1 MQQITSNESALLG
14 ISSSLHN
21 LNNNADN
28 NADNNT
34 VNSIEHRDENRAEN
48 RINIDIN
55 LCMARK
61 NQKDGIMIQCP
72 NKRKCGDFCGKHKN
86 YHHKYVR
93 IDEPLTKKD
102 SKCLEK
108 IPTNLS
114 KIILEKN
121 KCGFNLSDLKYD
133 CVNINGKDK
142 IVKLFNSKKKKKV
155 KHIYKYNIIPLS
167 PIIPLDLL
175 YLEEPLIEQAGISS
189 RILKKSIYF
198 YNLKKKK
205 ELASLDIIKMNKIM
219 QHFLDFYLNCIVNID
234 KLVKIQRYC
243 KKWILNHKIKKQ
255 GPATFNVSLCH
266 NTTDIYNLDDLKD
279 LNSKY
284 LFSYLDVDNF
294 VYGFHIESF
303 IEYLKQN
310 KSNLNPY
317 NRNEIPF
324 EVAERAK
331 NMWLSLDAKKEKSKM
346 IQGTNYKDIRLRI
359 KNKII
364 TTFQKMDYYGY
375 QTNLNWIYNL
385 SINRLKVLYRHLS
398 IIWFYRANLTHEVRN
413 NIVPNENL
421 FTDYLHRQVARQ
433 LNKYC
438 VMEIIIDI
446 MNKMVSNGITDSDKN
461 QGCIIALMAIA
472 EVSSECATSN
482 SWLL

>member
-1 MQQITSNESALLG
+1 MQQLTNDESALLE
-14 ISSSLHN
+14 IFSSQHN
-21 LNNNADN
+21 LNNSADN
-28 NADNNT
+28 NS
-34 VNSIEHRDENRAEN
+34 VNSTQNSFENISDHTTEN
-48 RINIDIN
+48 RINIDLN

-93 IDEPLTKKD
+93 IDEPLSQKD
-102 SKCLEK
+102 TKCLEE

-114 KIILEKN
+114 KIILDKD
-121 KCGFNLSDLKYD
+121 KCGFNLLDLK
-133 CVNINGKDK
+133 CHGVNINGDDK
-142 IVKLFNSKKKKKV
+142 ITKLLNKKKSKKV

-175 YLEEPLIEQAGISS
+175 CLEKPLIKLANISS
-189 RILKKSIYF
+189 RVLKKSIYF

-205 ELASLDIIKMNKIM
+205 ELASLDVIKMNQIM
-219 QHFLDFYLNCIVNID
+219 QHFIDFYLNCIVNIN
-234 KLVKIQRYC
+234 KLIKVQRYC
-243 KKWILNHKIKKQ
+243 KKWILNHKIKTQ

-279 LNSKY
+279 LNRKY

-324 EVAERAK
+324 EIAERAK

-346 IQGTNYKDIRLRI
+346 IQGANYKDIRLRV

-364 TTFQKMDYYGY
+364 TTFQKMDYFGY

-446 MNKMVSNGITDSDKN
+446 MNKMISNGITDSDKN

-472 EVSSECATSN
+472 EISSECATSN

>member
-1 MQQITSNESALLG
+1 MQQITNNENTLLG
-14 ISSSLHN
+14 MSSSQHN
-21 LNNNADN
+21 LENSADN
-28 NADNNT
+28 SA
-34 VNSIEHRDENRAEN
+34 ENRAEN
-48 RINIDIN
+48 SIDIN

-93 IDEPLTKKD
+93 IDEPLAQKD
-102 SKCLEK
+102 SKCLEA
-108 IPTNLS
+108 IPKNLS
-114 KIILEKN
+114 KIISDKD
-121 KCGFNLSDLKYD
+121 KDKYSFNLSDLK
-133 CVNINGKDK
+133 CHRVNINKNY
-142 IVKLFNSKKKKKV
+142 KLFTKLNNYKSKKV

-175 YLEEPLIEQAGISS
+175 CLREPLIEQAGISS

-198 YNLKKKK
+198 YNLKRKK
-205 ELASLDIIKMNKIM
+205 ELASLDIIKMNHIM
-219 QHFLDFYLNCIVNID
+219 QHFIDFYLNCIVNID
-234 KLVKIQRYC
+234 KLIKVQRYS
-243 KKWILNHKIKKQ
+243 KKWILNHKIKIQ
-255 GPATFNVSLCH
+255 GPATFNVNLCH

-279 LNSKY
+279 LNRKY

-303 IEYLKQN
+303 VEYLKQN

-324 EVAERAK
+324 YVSERAK
-331 NMWLSLDAKKEKSKM
+331 DMWLSLDAKKEKSKM
-346 IQGTNYKDIRLRI
+346 IQGTNYKDIRLRV

-364 TTFQKMDYYGY
+364 TTFQKMDYFGY

-421 FTDYLHRQVARQ
+421 FTDYMHRQVTRQ
-433 LNKYC
+433 INKYSI
-438 VMEIIIDI
+438 MEYIIDI
-446 MNKMVSNGITDSDKN
+446 MNKMVSKGISDSNKN
-461 QGCIIALMAIA
+461 QGCIIVLMAIA